1 MAAGAHPRAS
11 ENAAGRGIVRG
22 VETLHVAE
30 IESPVGSLRLAST
43 AQGLAHVDLPH
54 ASGGGL
60 AGWQRR
66 FAPDARRLQAW
77 EPNRVVAVQLVEFL
91 EGKRNAFDLPL
102 DLRGTPFQL
111 RVWNALLEIPYSETR
126 SYVEI
131 ATSVGRPSAVRA
143 VGGANAANPIPFVVP
158 CHRVIAAD
166 GRLGGYS
173 GGLDLKARLLAME
186 SGQPDDAR
194 LL

>member
-1 MAAGAHPRAS
+1 M
-11 ENAAGRGIVRG
+11 
-22 VETLHVAE
+22 ETLHVAE
-30 IESPVGSLRLAST
+30 VESPVGTLRLTST
-43 AQGLAHVDLPH
+43 SQGLAHVDLPH

-66 FAPDARRLQAW
+66 FAPDAKRVDAY
-77 EPNRVVAVQLVEFL
+77 EPNRVAAVQLIEYL
-91 EGKRNAFDLPL
+91 EGKRKAFDLPL
-102 DLRGTPFQL
+102 DLRGTDFQL
-111 RVWNALLEIPYSETR
+111 RVWEALCAIPFGTTR
-126 SYVEI
+126 SYVDI
-131 ATSVGRPSAVRA
+131 ATAVGRPSAVRA
-143 VGGANAANPIPFVVP
+143 VGGANAANPIPFIVP

-173 GGLDLKARLLAME
+173 GGLELKARLLAME